1 MFEAI
6 QKRLYLKTCC
16 VILNDHPKLFPI
28 YLWNKIQ
35 FFVPL
40 RNKFEIVIWVV
51 IYFATGFYGVKIIS
65 ARIFICMCIPQYFY
79 FSKYGCT
86 FVTATASP
94 QNRSPKMHLTKD
106 MVGMNLTT
114 IQSNSKSC
122 IANIMTRYSKKLK
135 KHYNSLS

>member
-40 RNKFEIVIWVV
+40 RNKFGIVIWVV

-79 FSKYGCT
+79 FSKYGCI
-86 FVTATASP
+86 FVTAMASS
-94 QNRSPKMHLTKD
+94 QNRSQEMHLTKD
-106 MVGMNLTT
+106 MVGMNLTI
-114 IQSNSKSC
+114 IQRNSEIFTANKMTKSLNL
-122 IANIMTRYSKKLK
+122 IAFEIL
-135 KHYNSLS
+135 